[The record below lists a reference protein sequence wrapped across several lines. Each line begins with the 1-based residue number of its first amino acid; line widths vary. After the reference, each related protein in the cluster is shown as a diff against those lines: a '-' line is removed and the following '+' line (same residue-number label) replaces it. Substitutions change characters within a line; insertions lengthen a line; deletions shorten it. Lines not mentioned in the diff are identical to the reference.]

1 MVKRIAEYKN
11 IWPKWL
17 GKLKKRSGFHFFGLK
32 SEKLVKDFILFVQ
45 AEKKVE
51 RRGSSN
57 DFYSVEAISI

>member
-1 MVKRIAEYKN
+1 
-11 IWPKWL
+11 L
-17 GKLKKRSGFHFFGLK
+17 GKLKNRSGFHFFGLK